1 MGKLTYLHA
10 IRKHCV
16 ECMGGSP
23 QLVDNC
29 PSLKCKFYPYR
40 FGKIPAIKPNYT
52 PLKAI
57 RLYCLECV
65 GTSDEVKKCSMPE
78 CPVYYYRFGKNPHLK
93 NKNPK
98 GNPKALKI
106 FRQNSSGQQ
115 FLASNL
121 NDLSQIK
128 VNIPI
133 LAKNRL

>member
-1 MGKLTYLHA
+1 MKRKTYLQS
-10 IRKHCV
+10 IRAFCL
-16 ECMGGSP
+16 ECMGGSSEI
-23 QLVDNC
+23 VRDC
-29 PSLKCKFYPYR
+29 PARNCKFYPYR
-40 FGKIPAIKPNYT
+40 FGKIPTIKPNYT

-65 GTSDEVKKCSMPE
+65 GNSDEVKKCSMPE

-121 NDLSQIK
+121 NDRNQVK
-128 VNIPI
+128 VNVSI